1 MICNRYGV
9 DTKPFN
15 FDKVPEMFEGKENKD
30 VRSALGDIRDSMSRI
45 SEEIRKDL
53 RNQNKNRDNTA
64 R

>member
-1 MICNRYGV
+1 
-9 DTKPFN
+9 
-15 FDKVPEMFEGKENKD
+15 MFEGKENKD